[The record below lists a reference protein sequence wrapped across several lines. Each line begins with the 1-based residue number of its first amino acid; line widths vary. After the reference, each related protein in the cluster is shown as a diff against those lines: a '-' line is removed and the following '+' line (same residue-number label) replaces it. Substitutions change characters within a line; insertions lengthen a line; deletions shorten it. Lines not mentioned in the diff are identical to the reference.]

1 MLLTN
6 DGELT
11 LICADLDARPLF
23 WTDSDRRRH
32 GFEPAVAA
40 AVARAMGLRVH
51 WEFRRWAQ
59 FVPSLTAG
67 EADAVWCGCAITA
80 ERERDFLFSRP
91 YAIFDEAV
99 LVRRGDGVRSPSD
112 LSGRRVGAITGS
124 TNMDLARRWN
134 GCVLVGFD
142 GTSDDVF
149 REMVDALRAGRIDA
163 VVDDEP
169 AFGGLSEDPQ
179 LAIAFVAA
187 TGNRWGAAMRPDAR
201 DLKEGIDA
209 AMGAVIASGELAA
222 IWRAWFPRLPYPPL

>member
-1 MLLTN
+1 M
-6 DGELT
+6 
-11 LICADLDARPLF
+11 
-23 WTDSDRRRH
+23 
-32 GFEPAVAA
+32 
-40 AVARAMGLRVH
+40 
-51 WEFRRWAQ
+51 
-59 FVPSLTAG
+59 AG
-67 EADAVWCGCAITA
+67 EADAIWCGCAVTA
-80 ERERDFLFSRP
+80 ERERSFLFSRP

-187 TGNRWGAAMRPDAR
+187 TGNRWGVAMRPDAR
-201 DLKEGIDA
+201 DLKERIDA

-222 IWRAWFPRLPYPPL
+222 IWRAWFPRSPYPPL